1 MSTTLPF
8 LPLNSNLYGH
18 YLTLSDHLIRAVAI
32 CMIDEL
38 SNEDT
43 AIKKKQADLIRS
55 SGRAHTLSILKRASE
70 LKLEQNSVL
79 YEISEKLKL
88 AITYRKQAQACYEKD
103 PGKFHNSSKGKKKKT
118 PPLATE
124 FAKKGQHYGKGNVK
138 VENKGKRHQ
147 GQIRIM
153 EKSLEEVMET
163 LNPEPI
169 AGDEPASSGE
179 RVEVD
184 NSWSDTDY
192 DESEIESDW
201 SAETLGK
208 YRSLF
213 GGSRS

>member
-1 MSTTLPF
+1 
-8 LPLNSNLYGH
+8 
-18 YLTLSDHLIRAVAI
+18 
-32 CMIDEL
+32 MIDKL
-38 SNEDT
+38 SNEDIVT
-43 AIKKKQADLIRS
+43 KKKQADLIRS
-55 SGRAHTLSILKRASE
+55 SGKAYTLNILKRAPE
-70 LKLEQNSVL
+70 LELGENSVL

-88 AITYRKQAQACYEKD
+88 AITYRKQAQACYEEN
-103 PGKFHNSSKGKKKKT
+103 PGMFHNNNKGKKKKKT

-124 FAKKGQHYGKGNVK
+124 FAKKGQQHGKGKVK
-138 VENKGKRHQ
+138 VELEGKRHQ

-153 EKSLEEVMET
+153 EKSLEEVMKR

-169 AGDEPASSGE
+169 ADDEPASSSE

-201 SAETLGK
+201 SAESSGK

-213 GGSRS
+213 GGSSS